1 MKGERNGPY
10 DVTTSSCASRHES
23 PEAKFDQVSSSTK
36 RGRGL
41 SPSKYSR
48 HSDPFMQETTLIQAS
63 EDGSALKNGHGRPW
77 VVESLVGLGWV
88 GLVVILVD

>member
-1 MKGERNGPY
+1 
-10 DVTTSSCASRHES
+10 
-23 PEAKFDQVSSSTK
+23 
-36 RGRGL
+36 
-41 SPSKYSR
+41 
-48 HSDPFMQETTLIQAS
+48 MQETTLIQAS